1 MRRLVLWAG
10 AAVLVAKLLP
20 AAEADSE
27 RAAWR
32 YRRAVRVQG
41 SGELVALTLPPELQ
55 GRAQPGLAD
64 LRLVNADGQE
74 LAYVVDRIET
84 RESASSW
91 SGQLVDERREVSGP
105 PEDERGVTT
114 FVVDFGE
121 PRSFDTIVLQVPAQD
136 FAKRVRVETSADREA
151 WTLVDA
157 DAGIFDGS
165 WGGRVHHTT
174 LAPKAPVSAR
184 FLRLALGDGRGSPP
198 VRITGATVSSL
209 RHAQGEDW
217 RQPVVLRSIPGA
229 RPSRYRLEAG
239 LPLETLELD
248 CDDPAF
254 SRRVRLLEIT
264 ERAGRPEEK
273 LLGEATLYRLRLPE
287 PRLVGE
293 ERVLRLPAAA
303 PRGEL
308 VLEVDDADSPPL
320 RNPRAVASGAA
331 VRIVFGAAAERLV
344 LYYGNEATRAPLYDL
359 AALEAQVRF
368 APGLGSV
375 ALGEETENPFYR
387 RPEPIPFVA
396 LRGSPVEVRLWQAFR
411 RFGIT
416 GAPDICAL
424 TLSPPDVALA
434 RSDFADVRLVAE
446 DGAQLPYLLETGP
459 VGSVALELE
468 REPARE
474 TGNGVSSLYGLRVP
488 GSAAGRSQ
496 GLSLSA
502 LELSIAEAFFERPA
516 RLVAPAEPGA
526 SAERT
531 LYSGTLS
538 RRPSAESSR
547 ASESLPL
554 VIPLEGSRVAE
565 LHLEIGDGD
574 NAPLSVTGATGR
586 VPLPRLLFKAD
597 VGSYRLLLGNPD
609 AAAPRYDL
617 LSLRRE
623 VLAYSARPV
632 EASPAE
638 PNPAFR
644 RSAAGYFRD
653 TPPTALL
660 WGALVV
666 AVGALLFVTT
676 RVLRQ
681 PPPPAGP

>member
-1 MRRLVLWAG
+1 MRGLAIWAG

-41 SGELVALTLPPELQ
+41 FGELVALTLPPELQ

-84 RESASSW
+84 RASASSW
-91 SGQLVDERREVSGP
+91 SGQLVDERRELSGP
-105 PEDERGVTT
+105 KDDERGVTT
-114 FVVDFGE
+114 FVVDLGE
-121 PRSFDTIVLQVPAQD
+121 PRSFDTIELHVPAQD
-136 FAKRVRVETSADREA
+136 FAKRVRVEASADREA
-151 WTLVDA
+151 WALVDA

-174 LAPKAPVSAR
+174 LAPKAPVIAR
-184 FLRLALGDGRGSPP
+184 FLRLAVGDRRGSPP
-198 VRITGATVSSL
+198 VRITGVTVSSL
-209 RHAQGEDW
+209 RYAQGEDW
-217 RQPVVLRSIPGA
+217 RQPVVLESVPGA
-229 RPSRYRLEAG
+229 RPSRYRVEAG

-254 SRRVRLLEIT
+254 FRRVRLLEVS

-273 LLGEATLYRLRLPE
+273 VLGEATLYRLRLPE
-287 PRLVGE
+287 PGLVGE
-293 ERVLRLPAAA
+293 ARVLRLTAPA

-320 RNPRAVASGAA
+320 RNPRAEASGAA
-331 VRIVFGAAAERLV
+331 VRIVFAATAEPLV
-344 LYYGNEATRAPLYDL
+344 LYYGNQATRGPLYDL
-359 AALEAQVRF
+359 AALKAQVRF
-368 APGLGSV
+368 ASGLGSV

-396 LRGSPVEVRLWQAFR
+396 LRGSRVEGRLWQAFR
-411 RFGIT
+411 RFGIA

-434 RSDFADVRLVAE
+434 RSDFADLRLVAE
-446 DGAQLPYLLETGP
+446 DGAQVPYLLETGP
-459 VGSVALELE
+459 SGSVALELE

-474 TGNGVSSLYGLRVP
+474 TGNGVASRYGLRVP

-516 RLVAPAEPGA
+516 RLVAPAEPA

-538 RRPSAESSR
+538 RRPSAESGR
-547 ASESLPL
+547 AGESLPL
-554 VIPLEGSRVAE
+554 VIPLDGSRVAE
-565 LHLEIGDGD
+565 LILEIRDGD

-597 VGSYRLLLGNPD
+597 VGSYRLLLGNPE

-632 EASPAE
+632 EASPVE

-666 AVGALLFVTT
+666 AVGALLFVTA
-676 RVLRQ
+676 RMLR
-681 PPPPAGP
+681 PPAPPSGS